1 MPVPETL
8 PPFDLYAEL
17 GVAPSAD
24 RATIEAAFRRLM
36 KKHHPD
42 VAGEQ
47 DARGERGKRLNVAR
61 YWLVDPDRRARYDG
75 ERLSLERDAGA
86 VASARGRPGA
96 PTTPG
101 PSTRRPA
108 SAPIASGPPFGAIFL
123 VGFMLVTGSLL
134 ATSSVMSAPMT
145 LVALPIGLLML
156 VLGGLGMAL
165 GVIRPPR

>member
-1 MPVPETL
+1 MTVPETL

-42 VAGEQ
+42 VAGER

-61 YWLVDPDRRARYDG
+61 YWLVDPDRRARYDRQ
-75 ERLSLERDAGA
+75 RLSPARDSSPDAF
-86 VASARGRPGA
+86 ARGRPAA

-108 SAPIASGPPFGAIFL
+108 SAPTTSGPPFGAVFL

-134 ATSSVMSAPMT
+134 GASSAISAPMT

-165 GVIRPPR
+165 SVIRPPR